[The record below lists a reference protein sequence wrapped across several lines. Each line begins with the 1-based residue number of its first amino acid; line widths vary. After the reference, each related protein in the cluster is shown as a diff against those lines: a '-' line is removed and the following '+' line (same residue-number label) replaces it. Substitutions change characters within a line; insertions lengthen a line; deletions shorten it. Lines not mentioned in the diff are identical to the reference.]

1 MSYSQNGIR
10 ERIRLYLINH
20 DRNEKLL
27 NDVPHRTFLDLAV
40 VYRLLTIDGKSEDA
54 EEITHLKMEELG
66 MNEEELY
73 QAAME
78 NMESDVR
85 ILSFGNKDNGSSA
98 IYIVPSI
105 ACLTNSEKY
114 KGSGIMLSKNT
125 LSAFAEHFES
135 NVLILPSSMHEL
147 MVVMDTGD
155 DEQVDYLKLTVRG
168 VNSDPRL
175 LSKEDYLSD
184 NVYRFNR
191 QTQEITIA

>member
-27 NDVPHRTFLDLAV
+27 SGIPHRTFLDLAV
-40 VYRLLTIDGKSEDA
+40 VYRLLAIDGNSEDA
-54 EEITHLKMEELG
+54 EEITHLKMEDLG